1 LEYPRESEKQKRFL
15 EREKKTTT
23 ARSLFSLEEHKP
35 ATRGTAHLLLF
46 YAQTLSL
53 SLSLQRRRL
62 LRDDPHK
69 KKQADQEVIMTQ
81 KRKGQNAK
89 RELLFF

>member
-53 SLSLQRRRL
+53 SLFK
-62 LRDDPHK
+62 DDDFCEMTPTKRSKRIK
-69 KKQADQEVIMTQ
+69 K
-81 KRKGQNAK
+81 
-89 RELLFF
+89 